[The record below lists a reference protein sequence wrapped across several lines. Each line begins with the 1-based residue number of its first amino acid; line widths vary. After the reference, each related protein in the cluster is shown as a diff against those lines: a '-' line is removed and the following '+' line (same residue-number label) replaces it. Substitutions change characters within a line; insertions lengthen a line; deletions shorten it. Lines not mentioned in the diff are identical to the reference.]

1 MNGYARMAVILLCML
16 TLIGC
21 TRVKIIEQLSILHV
35 FGFDKGE
42 HGELI
47 GTGLFPDYTKSGQ
60 SSEIQLLVEEGA
72 SGTLLTQKM
81 NRHATFPVQLSKIRV
96 IVFGKKFAEE
106 GIDAVINRLVKTPQ
120 LATRMQIIVTEQ
132 SAEQFLKKF
141 QHEKSLTLA
150 DRIQQNMNATNLPK
164 MNLHYFLNQY
174 YGAGQDA
181 YVPMLTIG
189 ANDIAKVSGIGIFKK
204 DRLKLHISEREVVI
218 FSVLKDVRTQGI
230 YEMKLKG
237 NDPKGVL
244 VTRGYRSY
252 KKWRVTWENN
262 SPSLHLKLH
271 LKWAL
276 TQSPAW
282 LEPTKKEHLDQIK
295 LLIAKEV
302 KKDVM
307 KLLNKLQKHE
317 VDPLGIGNIVR
328 AKDRNWEEAAFYRMY
343 PDIPIHVE
351 VKVTILHSGL
361 ES

>member
-1 MNGYARMAVILLCML
+1 MKGYARMALILLCMI

-60 SSEIQLLVEEGA
+60 STEIQLLVEEGA

-81 NRHATFPVQLSKIRV
+81 NRHATYPVQLSKIRV

-120 LATRMQIIVTEQ
+120 LATKMQVIVTEQ
-132 SAEQFLKKF
+132 SAEQFLKAFK
-141 QHEKSLTLA
+141 HERSLTLA
-150 DRIQQNMNATNLPK
+150 DRVQQNMNAANLPR

-189 ANDIAKVSGIGIFKK
+189 ANDIAKVSGIAIFKK
-204 DRLKLHISEREVVI
+204 DRLKLHISEREAFI
-218 FSVLKDVRTQGI
+218 FSVIKDVRTQGV
-230 YEMKLKG
+230 YEIKLKG
-237 NDPKGVL
+237 DDPRGLL
-244 VTRGYRSY
+244 VSRGYRSY
-252 KKWRVTWENN
+252 KNWNVTWKDN
-262 SPSLHLKLH
+262 SPSVHLKLN

-282 LEPTKKEHLDQIK
+282 LEPSKKEHLEQIK
-295 LLIAKEV
+295 TLIAKEV
-302 KKDVM
+302 ETDVM

-317 VDPLGIGNIVR
+317 VDPIGIGNIVR
-328 AKDRNWEEAAFYRMY
+328 VRDRKWEEASFYRMY
-343 PDIPIHVE
+343 PDIPFHVE
-351 VKVTILHSGL
+351 VKVSILHSGL